1 MRGNET
7 SGSRLSPFVERASK
21 LVLPATFASMTDFK
35 TTVLTH
41 PKGRRRRPRRKTNFI
56 AWVLV
61 GSLISVIS
69 VFVLIYTYYSA
80 RAGLINIDVVREM
93 PKASLLYD
101 FQGHA
106 FSRFFEENRIA
117 MPIDKPVPK
126 LLGEAVVAT
135 EDRRFYKHGAIDP
148 YGMLRAAVSN
158 LTGHGGRQG
167 GSSITQQLAR
177 NSIGRLERTYDRKF
191 LEIFLAH
198 RIEQSFTK
206 EQILRYY
213 LDRIYFGQGLYG
225 AETTAYAFFGVSV
238 QQLNLAQSA
247 LLAGMISSPN
257 ASSPWKDIRAAKAAR
272 DRALAR
278 MVKANYI
285 TQAEADRAS
294 KAPLA
299 LRPRPDFGGG
309 FATSEV
315 RRQMELI
322 LDSNTIEQGGLK
334 IFTTIDSHLQNVAE
348 NALAARIAEIEASK
362 GESHASGFG
371 DPNTGLPDEDVLEGA
386 FFAMDPANGAI
397 RAVVGSRDFALSQ
410 YNRAMQARRQVGS
423 TIKPLIYATAFAE
436 KGYCPASTIDATPF
450 NLRAPGPIPSGG
462 GDRKM
467 MRINDALVTSDDYA
481 APRMGEIV
489 GYDLLNQYA
498 HKCGVTTDIPP
509 FRSSFLGA
517 CDLSLNE
524 LTGIYATF
532 ANQGIWV
539 RQHIVVEVRDDK
551 DRVLYKYEPEGHR
564 VFTPQVA
571 RQVTGMMENVLDF
584 GTGAPVRQDF
594 GFTAPA
600 AGKTGT
606 TNDYKD
612 AWFEGFTT
620 HLVAGAWIG
629 YDTPREVM
637 AGGYGAKV
645 ALPVWANVMKQMK
658 GSYAMQPFPVP
669 DGLVASTV
677 GANIFGH
684 GERYYLTPEQGR
696 LLDESPD
703 ESENPDGG
711 HPGGSIIERFLN
723 IFR

>member
-1 MRGNET
+1 M
-7 SGSRLSPFVERASK
+7 SVPPAI
-21 LVLPATFASMTDFK
+21 LPVRPRK
-35 TTVLTH
+35 
-41 PKGRRRRPRRKTNFI
+41 PRPRRKTSFFI
-56 AWVLV
+56 WVLAWM
-61 GSLISVIS
+61 LIAVIS
-69 VFVLIYTYYSA
+69 VLALGYTFFSL
-80 RAGLINIDVVREM
+80 RAGLIDIDVVKEM

-101 FQGHA
+101 YQGRS

-117 MPIDKPVPK
+117 MPANKPVAK

-135 EDRRFYKHGAIDP
+135 EDRRFYEHGAIDP
-148 YGMLRAAVSN
+148 YGILRAAVSN
-158 LTGHGGRQG
+158 VIGHGSRQG

-198 RIEQSFTK
+198 RIEVSYTK

-225 AETTAYAFFGVSV
+225 AETTAYAFFGIST
-238 QQLNLAQSA
+238 QQLNLAQCA

-257 ASSPWKDIRAAKAAR
+257 ASSPWKDIHAAKAAR
-272 DRALAR
+272 DRALDR

-285 TQAEADRAS
+285 TTAQAEAAS

-315 RRQMELI
+315 RRQLEQI
-322 LDSNTIEQGGLK
+322 LGANTLEQGGLK

-348 NALAARIAEIEASK
+348 NALVARIDEIERSK
-362 GESHASGFG
+362 GETHAKSFA
-371 DPNTGLPDEDVLEGA
+371 DPNTGLPDQDVLEGA
-386 FFAMDPANGAI
+386 FFAMDPATGSI
-397 RAVVGSRDFALSQ
+397 RAVVGSRDFTLSQ
-410 YNRAMQARRQVGS
+410 YNRAMQARRQIGS

-436 KGYCPASTIDATPF
+436 KGYCPASTIDAAKFDLT
-450 NLRAPGPIPSGG
+450 AQGPIPNDD

-481 APRMGEIV
+481 APRMGEII
-489 GYDLLNQYA
+489 GFDLLNSYA
-498 HKCGVTTDIPP
+498 QKCGVTTEIPA

-517 CDLSLNE
+517 CDMSLNE

-539 RQHIVVEVRDDK
+539 KQHIVVQVRDDQ
-551 DRVLYKYEPEGHR
+551 DRVIYQYQPEGHQ

-571 RQVTGMMENVLDF
+571 RQVTGMLENVIGF
-584 GTGAPVRQDF
+584 GTGAPIRDEY

-629 YDTPREVM
+629 YDKPREVM
-637 AGGYGAKV
+637 AGGYAAKV
-645 ALPVWANVMKQMK
+645 TLPVWANVMKQAQAT
-658 GSYAMQPFPVP
+658 YAMQPFPVP
-669 DGLVASTV
+669 SGLEAVNV
-677 GANIFGH
+677 GGGLFGQ
-684 GERYYLTPEQGR
+684 GETYYLTAEQR
-696 LLDESPD
+696 NILHEEPAD
-703 ESENPDGG
+703 SEEG
-711 HPGGSIIERFLN
+711 HPASNIFQGFLN
-723 IFR
+723 LFR